1 MFNPLMRILILV
13 LFIFSMP
20 FLTAAQ
26 LPDSASR
33 IAADSTVT
41 LKTGIGKING
51 IDSPMISGNRL
62 LNDQAEPVPIMSRL
76 RNHQG
81 KETLFYVLA
90 AMVLMLALLRY
101 IFPRYFSN
109 MFRVFFNNSLRQSQ
123 LTDQLLQ
130 AKLPSLFFNL
140 FFVVSGG
147 LFSYFLLSS
156 LHWINSSMPWCSA
169 AICIGVF
176 GIAYIIKFGT
186 LKFTGW
192 ITGYE
197 ELINTYIFIIFLISK
212 IIGIMLVPFI
222 LIMAFSDHRIIQFA
236 IPISLVIVTFML
248 ILRFIRSYG
257 LLQYKLSITR
267 FHFFMYILGIEILPL
282 ALVYRGLMFL
292 LDKNL

>member
-1 MFNPLMRILILV
+1 MRILILV

-20 FLTAAQ
+20 ILTVAQ
-26 LPDSASR
+26 SPDSASR
-33 IAADSTVT
+33 IVADSAVT
-41 LKTGIGKING
+41 LIPGFDKITGFDTHKIR
-51 IDSPMISGNRL
+51 GNRL
-62 LNDQAEPVPIMSRL
+62 LNDRAEPVPIMSSL
-76 RNHQG
+76 RSHQG

-90 AMVLMLALLRY
+90 ALVFMLALLRY

-140 FFVVSGG
+140 FFVISGG
-147 LFSYFLLSS
+147 LFSFFLLSS
-156 LHWINSSMPWCSA
+156 LHWINSSTPWRSA

-222 LIMAFSDHRIIQFA
+222 LVMAFSDHRIIQFA
-236 IPISLVIVTFML
+236 IPLSLVIVGFML
-248 ILRFIRSYG
+248 MLRFIRSYG

-267 FHFFMYILGIEILPL
+267 FHFFLYILGVEILPL
-282 ALVYRGLMFL
+282 LLVYRGLMFL